1 MLTKELIN
9 TITSSTWCTL
19 PNVWDYTLRS
29 NRFLKLLDLNLPG
42 TYGIHVAYHLL
53 HEYVN
58 YVLIVL
64 PKDYDTSNLISADN
78 SFEVGCYDEGDYKH
92 LVFYRKELGNG

>member
-1 MLTKELIN
+1 MLTKELIE
-9 TITSSTWCTL
+9 TILSSTWCTL

-29 NRFLKLLDLNLPG
+29 NRYLRLLDLTFPG

-53 HEYVN
+53 HDYVN

-64 PKDYDTSNLISADN
+64 PEEADVN
-78 SFEVGCYDEGDYKH
+78 ELMECSDAFESSSYNEGSYKH

>member
-9 TITSSTWCTL
+9 TILSSTWCTL

-53 HEYVN
+53 NDYVN

-64 PKDYDTSNLISADN
+64 PEDFDTDTLMETKEEFD
-78 SFEVGCYDEGDYKH
+78 VGSYNEGEYKH

>member
-1 MLTKELIN
+1 MLTKELIR
-9 TITSSTWCTL
+9 TILSSTWCTL
-19 PNVWDYTLRS
+19 PSVWDYTLRS

-53 HEYVN
+53 HDYVN

-64 PKDYDTSNLISADN
+64 PKDFCADELLE
-78 SFEVGCYDEGDYKH
+78 SEDVFDVGCYNEGDYKH
-92 LVFYRKELGNG
+92 LVYYRKELGNG